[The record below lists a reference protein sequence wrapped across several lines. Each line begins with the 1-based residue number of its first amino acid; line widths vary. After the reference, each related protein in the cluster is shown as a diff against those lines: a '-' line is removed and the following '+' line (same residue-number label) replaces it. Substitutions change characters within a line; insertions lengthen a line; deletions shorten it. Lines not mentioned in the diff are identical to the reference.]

1 MFNFN
6 QLALSFA
13 AETVIGVVVAVAAFV
28 FIYVASMALY
38 FKLRKKHAYSKFGV
52 EIGIMA
58 FVLIIS
64 FVSRFLLFLNFGLE
78 EGIYEGN
85 GIAEIIGTA
94 LRAAYSSIGHLTFEG
109 LDDYVPSNIPIGYWM
124 FYWGTAV
131 YCAAMFL
138 SLVTTKVS
146 YEIYSRLGVS
156 KVARKG
162 GDVDLFIFKNATEDT
177 VTLAESIE
185 NHYAE
190 LKAEYERNKD
200 KLHKEYSSAAFSL
213 YTPYSQLKKEQNRV
227 DFIKVK
233 LNKLTKTYIEAWCAS
248 VTQELEE
255 SLKRIGHEENSALI
269 LDCIHKFIL
278 PAMLWCAT
286 VKNNEKIASCD
297 LISRRSFLDFDA
309 DVSSFTKMVGYI
321 ECALMWDTSEAL
333 SFFATAAANISA
345 IGSGFSDLKLGAL
358 VKRFKLERDSSVRLI
373 DPEGKV
379 ITFPAGVKTVTVE
392 NNKKRNV
399 DFTELLNEILD
410 LSSEYVDKTVNLIK
424 CVSDTKYSAMLD
436 LKKPRSCRIL
446 FLGNELDPFDVD
458 NPLHREIMA
467 HDYYYVSYVR
477 NEKEPVSVFKRF
489 KLDPS
494 NDFLDRICDYKRTCG
509 VHVFSFALS
518 DDLTGDEALNGS
530 DVFEEIRMLFTECV
544 KKNAILPEIPIVTY
558 YLLSD
563 NDVNYQSYEKK
574 IYDILK
580 EIIDEYGVRMT
591 VEEAM
596 LHFQLNVVNE
606 AAASSKCLV
615 RKRFEKFSK
624 CKDYSVVEDAKPFSH
639 GALQDNN
646 EYRVAVLGFGQTG
659 QAAME
664 ELFINTS
671 YVRNIGERVDGRKLH
686 FTSGSNR
693 ALKLVGGEPTQFV
706 ADVFDSNADDVIGLF
721 AFKHPLFVCAK
732 EKEENKIRDLSSASG
747 YSLTNIT
754 KSYDCSANPDDIKR
768 LREGVGFPMVFFHNA
783 SCTGLDF
790 LQKLDRWTGRENSV
804 MDDKDNGQ
812 YSALPRKS
820 PYKAFIISLGDDEA
834 NISIANALI
843 DDIKRES
850 ARRISLG
857 ETCFRQTIYVNI
869 RDERN
874 YSRLNNVSTSEALL
888 DVIPFGSRT
897 DIYSYDYI
905 IDSNELIKYNTSY
918 NYLSEQMNEDFIKK
932 YAVHYEATSI
942 EDNVTFKGAYLDTCC
957 TGGGVSLVQAL
968 SNLSAKVGTKYMT
981 YENVRKWFKLSLFLR
996 QSNLSSYDFGEFF
1009 RQYYKLKGS
1018 DWANFNAADILKM
1031 TDIEHVRW
1039 DRFHIAQG
1047 WNYCP
1052 KKAKERKEHN
1062 CIVPFS
1068 TLYSQNPSMLLY
1080 DLGNV
1085 VVANSDVKKQR

>member
-1 MFNFN
+1 MFNLN

-13 AETVIGVVVAVAAFV
+13 GETLIGVAVAVAAFI

-85 GIAEIIGTA
+85 GIVEIIGTA

-109 LDDYVPSNIPIGYWM
+109 LDDYVPSSIPIGYWM

-131 YCAAMFL
+131 YCAVMFL

-156 KVARKG
+156 KVAKKG
-162 GDVDLFIFKNATEDT
+162 GEVDLFIFRNATEDT
-177 VTLAESIE
+177 LTLAESIE
-185 NHYAE
+185 KHYAE
-190 LKAEYERNKD
+190 LKVEYERNKAD
-200 KLHKEYSSAAFSL
+200 LFEEYSRADATEYYL
-213 YTPYSQLKKEQNRV
+213 PYSRLKKEQNRV

-233 LNKLTKTYIEAWCAS
+233 LNKLTETYIDAWYS
-248 VTQELEE
+248 VVTQELKEG
-255 SLKRIGHEENSALI
+255 LKNRPDEAENEQVI
-269 LDCIHKFIL
+269 DFIHGFIL
-278 PAMLWCAT
+278 PALLWCAI
-286 VKNNEKIASCD
+286 VKNDERIASCE
-297 LISRRSFLDFDA
+297 LISRRSFLNFHA
-309 DVSSFTKMVGYI
+309 DEGIFANISERI
-321 ECALMWDTSEAL
+321 EDTFMWDTSETTA
-333 SFFATAAANISA
+333 FFSVVLANLNA
-345 IGSGFSDLKLGAL
+345 VGSGLSDLKLAKL
-358 VKRFKLERDSSVRLI
+358 VKRFNFERGGAVRLVAS
-373 DPEGKV
+373 DGKSV
-379 ITFPAGVKTVTVE
+379 TLPIGEKTLSDE
-392 NNKKRNV
+392 KHGKRKVNFK
-399 DFTELLNEILD
+399 DLLDDILN
-410 LSSEYVDKTVNLIK
+410 LSSEYFEKTTELIK
-424 CVSDTKYSAMLD
+424 SVSDAKYSAMLD

-477 NEKEPVSVFKRF
+477 NEKAPVSVFERF
-489 KLDPS
+489 KLDLS

-518 DDLTGDEALNGS
+518 EDLTGDEASNGS

-563 NDVNYQSYEKK
+563 NDVNYQTYEKK

-591 VEEAM
+591 AEEAM

-606 AAASSKCLV
+606 AAASSKCLI
-615 RKRFEKFSK
+615 RKRFETFSA
-624 CKDYSVVEDAKPFSH
+624 DGNYSAVDDAKPFS
-639 GALQDNN
+639 GGVFENNN

-671 YVRNIGERVDGRKLH
+671 YVRNIDEKSDCRDLR
-686 FTSGSNR
+686 FTSGNCNR
-693 ALKLVGGEPTQFV
+693 ALNLSGGEPTQFV
-706 ADVFDSNADDVIGLF
+706 ADVFDSNADDIIGLF

-732 EKEENKIRDLSSASG
+732 ENEENATRDLSSMAG
-747 YSLTNIT
+747 YSLANII
-754 KSYDCSANPDDIKR
+754 KSYSCSTRPDDIKR

-790 LQKLDRWTGRENSV
+790 LQKLDRWTGPENYV
-804 MDDKDNGQ
+804 IDDKDNLQ
-812 YSALPRKS
+812 YAVLPGKS
-820 PYKAFIISLGDDEA
+820 PYKAFIISLGDDDA
-834 NISIANALI
+834 NITIANALI

-850 ARRISLG
+850 ARRISSG
-857 ETCFRQTIYVNI
+857 ENCFRQTIYVNI

-874 YSRLNNVSTSEALL
+874 YSRLNNIDTSGAMF
-888 DVIPFGSRT
+888 DVISFGCRT

-932 YAVHYEATSI
+932 YAVRYEATSI
-942 EDNVTFKGAYLDTCC
+942 EDNITFKGAYLDTCC
-957 TGGGVSLVQAL
+957 TGGGVSLIQAL
-968 SNLSAKVGTKYMT
+968 SNLSVKVGTKYMT

-1009 RQYYKLKGS
+1009 RQYYKFKGS
-1018 DWANFNAADILKM
+1018 DWGNFNSADILKM
-1031 TDIEHVRW
+1031 TDIEHTRW

-1047 WNYCP
+1047 WNYCST
-1052 KKAKERKEHN
+1052 KAKDRKEHN

-1068 TLYSQNPSMLLY
+1068 TLYSENPSMLLY

-1085 VVANSDVKKQR
+1085 VVANFDVKK

>member
-1 MFNFN
+1 MFNLN
-6 QLALSFA
+6 QLAISFA

-162 GDVDLFIFKNATEDT
+162 GNVDLFIFKNATEDT

-190 LKAEYERNKD
+190 LNAEYERSKD
-200 KLHKEYSSAAFSL
+200 KLYNEYSSAAASY
-213 YTPYSQLKKEQNRV
+213 YTPYSQLKKAQNRV

-233 LNKLTKTYIEAWCAS
+233 LNKLTKTYIEAWNYF
-248 VTQELEE
+248 VTEELKEN
-255 SLKRIGHEENSALI
+255 LKRSAPDINSESI
-269 LDCIHKFIL
+269 LDCIHGFIL
-278 PAMLWCAT
+278 PATLWCAI
-286 VKNNEKIASCD
+286 VKNNEKIASCE
-297 LISRRSFLDFDA
+297 LISRCSFLDFNA
-309 DVSSFTKMVGYI
+309 EESSFSEMKKYI
-321 ECALMWDTSEAL
+321 EGSSMWDASEAVT
-333 SFFATAAANISA
+333 FFANAASNISA
-345 IGSGFSDLKLGAL
+345 IGSDCSDLKLGAL
-358 VKRFKLERDSSVRLI
+358 VKRFRIERGSSVRLI
-373 DPEGKV
+373 DPDGKV
-379 ITFPAGVKTVTVE
+379 ITFPTGVKTVMGE

-399 DFTELLNEILD
+399 NFTELLDDILD
-410 LSSEYVDKTVNLIK
+410 LSSEYVDKTLFLIRG
-424 CVSDTKYSAMLD
+424 VSATKYSAMLN

-477 NEKEPVSVFKRF
+477 NEKAPVSVFKRF

-518 DDLTGDEALNGS
+518 DDLTGDEALNGY

-544 KKNAILPEIPIVTY
+544 KKNPILPEIPIVTY

-574 IYDILK
+574 IYDMLK
-580 EIIDEYGVRMT
+580 GIIEKYGVRMT
-591 VEEAM
+591 AEEAM

-615 RKRFEKFSK
+615 RKRFDLFSK
-624 CKDYSVVEDAKPFSH
+624 YEDYSVVEDSKPFSH
-639 GALQDNN
+639 GVFQDNN

-671 YVRNIGERVDGRKLH
+671 YVRNIAEKPDGRELH
-686 FTSGSNR
+686 FTSGNCNR

-706 ADVFDSNADDVIGLF
+706 ADIFDSNADDLIGLF
-721 AFKHPLFVCAK
+721 AFKHPLFICAK
-732 EKEENKIRDLSSASG
+732 EREENKIRDLTSASG
-747 YSLTNIT
+747 YSLANIV
-754 KSYDCSANPDDIKR
+754 KSYDCSTNPDDIKR
-768 LREGVGFPMVFFHNA
+768 LREGVGFPMAFFHNA

-790 LQKLDRWTGRENSV
+790 LQKLDRWTGRVNSV
-804 MDDKDNGQ
+804 IEDKDNAQ
-812 YSALPRKS
+812 YSLLSKKS

-843 DDIKRES
+843 DDIRRES
-850 ARRISLG
+850 ARRISSG

-874 YSRLNNVSTSEALL
+874 YSRLNNVNTSEALL
-888 DVIPFGSRT
+888 DVIPFGSRA

-942 EDNVTFKGAYLDTCC
+942 KDNVTFKGAYLDTCC
-957 TGGGVSLVQAL
+957 TSDGVSLIQAL
-968 SNLSAKVGTKYMT
+968 SNLSVKVGTKYMT

-1018 DWANFNAADILKM
+1018 DWTKFNTADILRM

-1068 TLYSQNPSMLLY
+1068 TLYSENPSMLLY

-1085 VVANSDVKKQR
+1085 VVANSDVKK